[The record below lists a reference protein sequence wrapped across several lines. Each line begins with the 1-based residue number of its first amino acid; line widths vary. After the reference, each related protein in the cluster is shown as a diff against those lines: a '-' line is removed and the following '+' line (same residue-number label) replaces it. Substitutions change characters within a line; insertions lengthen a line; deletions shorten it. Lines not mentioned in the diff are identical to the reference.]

1 MIAQASAAAQFVTL
15 YRSLGGGWEPYQA
28 VPPIPQP
35 MPAILAA
42 FRRLLA
48 PDTAP

>member
-1 MIAQASAAAQFVTL
+1 VTL

-42 FRRLLA
+42 FKRLLA
-48 PDTAP
+48 PETAP